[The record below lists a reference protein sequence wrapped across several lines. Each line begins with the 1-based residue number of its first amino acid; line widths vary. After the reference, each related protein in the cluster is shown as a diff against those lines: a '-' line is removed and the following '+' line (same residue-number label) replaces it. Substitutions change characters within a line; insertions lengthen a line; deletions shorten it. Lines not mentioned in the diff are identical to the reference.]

1 MNALPVIVRELR
13 SEARNPFTFSL
24 RLVGVVILLALLAFF
39 WLTTPFA
46 PNAGDLLFTRLHMA
60 LFFSIWILVP
70 LVAADCISRERRE
83 NTLGLLF
90 LTPLRPLDI
99 VLAKGLVHGL
109 RALAFWLAVW
119 PVLAVPLLLGGV
131 SWVTA
136 LTAVIVNFSAVC
148 WALAAGLLASAL
160 CKTRTQAL
168 AVSACLALLSFL
180 AFGYLTGLIL
190 FGTLPGGWETHWME
204 KLVRG
209 LWLNTQLTLDWSYF
223 RGVPAAARRG
233 FGSQTQLWI
242 TGKVGLASAFAL
254 FLTLVVAGQILRR
267 VWQDK
272 PASEAWIWFQR
283 VFCTPFIWRA
293 FFERW
298 IRRKLESNPI
308 GWLEQRQWT
317 GRTAIAAWLAV
328 IITFYLAMLQ
338 DASPYRRFSTGI
350 QSSMACLLA
359 LSLAVAAAGSFR
371 RERELGVMELLLV
384 TPLGARRIA
393 LGRLRGLWEQFLPAT
408 ALLLAMWIYIAATFG
423 NPADWPRIVF
433 AATTLT
439 TIPVVGLYFSLR
451 ERSLIGA
458 LAWTVLIG
466 LLLPRSLP
474 AVLPFLDFLDLEAL
488 RLAPW
493 SPWEMGSGLWLL
505 AAACQV
511 AVALLY
517 WRRLQTV
524 LRQREFPMEVR

>member
-13 SEARNPFTFSL
+13 TEARSSFTFTL
-24 RLVGVVILLALLAFF
+24 RLAGAALLLALLAFF

-46 PNAGDLLFTRLHMA
+46 PNAGDRLFTRLHLA

-70 LVAADCISRERRE
+70 LATADCISRERRE

-90 LTPLRPLDI
+90 LTPLKPLDI
-99 VLAKGLVHGL
+99 VVAKGLVHGL
-109 RALAFWLAVW
+109 RALSFGLAVL
-119 PVLAVPLLLGGV
+119 PVLTVPLLLGGV
-131 SWVTA
+131 SGITSLA
-136 LTAVIVNFSAVC
+136 AVLVNCAATC

-160 CKTRTQAL
+160 SKSRTQAL
-168 AVSACLALLSFL
+168 AVAASLAVA
-180 AFGYLTGLIL
+180 AFVAAGYLTGLCL
-190 FGTLPGGWETHWME
+190 FGALPGGWGTHWME
-204 KLVRG
+204 KVVRG
-209 LWLNTQLTLDWSYF
+209 LWLETQLMLDWSYF
-223 RGVPAAARRG
+223 RSGPAGAGRG
-233 FGSQTQLWI
+233 FSSPALLEIAGRAALTSVL
-242 TGKVGLASAFAL
+242 VL
-254 FLTLVVAGQILRR
+254 FLALVTAGRIIRR
-267 VWQDK
+267 VWQDR
-272 PASEAWIWFQR
+272 PPSAAWIWFQR
-283 VFCTPFIWRA
+283 VFCTPFIWRE

-298 IRRKLESNPI
+298 LRRKLERNPI

-350 QSSMACLLA
+350 QTAMAWLLA

-408 ALLLAMWIYIAATFG
+408 VLLLAMWIYIAATFG
-423 NPADWPRIVF
+423 NPTDWPRIVF

-451 ERSLIGA
+451 KRSLIGA

-466 LLLPRSLP
+466 LLLPSSLP
-474 AVLPFLDFLDLEAL
+474 AVLPFLDLEAL

-524 LRQREFPMEVR
+524 LRQRDFPMEVR